1 MCSSH
6 DRPNLANIPNWY
18 LTQDPDI
25 PKRYF
30 FCGVGGSGM
39 LPLALILKNWGY
51 QITGSDRARDQGRT
65 PQKFQWIAKQGIALT
80 PQDGSGLTRDTDMLV
95 VSAAIESNIPEV
107 ACAKDFGIP
116 IITRAQL
123 LAQIFNRAEQSIAVA
138 GTSGKS
144 TTTGMIA
151 WILSEAGRHPT
162 VMNGASLLNFSRG
175 PDDFTSCLSGD
186 QNLFVAE
193 CDESD
198 GSIVN
203 YHPFIA
209 VLNNIALDHQPLGTL
224 IPLFA
229 RYLGQSQHCVLNL
242 SNSLIAEHVAD
253 SYRGRSVTFGWDMNQ
268 ADFNIIHYRGA
279 DKSGDFAAQADVEF
293 PGNDEVHTISLR
305 LIIPGRHNIENA
317 VAAMAACSVLGVAPV
332 TAAQA
337 LSAYR
342 GVGRRMQLV
351 GCACDI
357 TVIDDFAH
365 NPDKIAA
372 TLSTLQ
378 EQPGRLLIIF
388 QMHGYGPLKL
398 MRSEL
403 LEVFARY
410 LRPADGVWAAD
421 RLYMPEVLYM
431 GGTTD
436 KSYSARDFI
445 EELRM
450 NFNDPAQS
458 PASRSCVQWFQN
470 REDII
475 PALLQDAKPHDR
487 IVIMGAR
494 DDSLT
499 LFAHEILNLIAK
511 NGLERSTDES

>member
-1 MCSSH
+1 
-6 DRPNLANIPNWY
+6 
-18 LTQDPDI
+18 
-25 PKRYF
+25 
-30 FCGVGGSGM
+30 M

-51 QITGSDRARDQGRT
+51 QIIGSDRARDQGRT
-65 PQKFQWIAKQGIALT
+65 PQKFAWIEKQGITLT
-80 PQDGSGLTRDTDMLV
+80 PQDGTGLGRDTDMLV
-95 VSAAIESNIPEV
+95 VSAAIEPNIPEV
-107 ACAKDFGIP
+107 ARAKDFGIP

-123 LAQIFNRAEQSIAVA
+123 LAHIFNRAKQRIAIA

-144 TTTGMIA
+144 TTTGMVA
-151 WILSEAGRHPT
+151 WILSECGRRPT
-162 VMNGASLLNFSRG
+162 VMNGAPLLNFSRG
-175 PDDFTSCLSGD
+175 ADDFMACLSGD
-186 QNLFVAE
+186 QDLFVAE

-203 YHPFIA
+203 YHPSIA
-209 VLNNIALDHQPLGTL
+209 VLNNIALDHQPPETL

-229 RYLGQSQHCVLNL
+229 RYLDQSGQCVLNL
-242 SNSLIAEHVAD
+242 SNDLIATHLAA
-253 SYRGRSVTFGWDMNQ
+253 SYGDKAVTFGWDQEQ
-268 ADFNIIHYRGA
+268 ADFNMCNYRGA
-279 DKSGDFAAQADVEF
+279 ESGHEFMAQADIMFRGEGESYAAAL
-293 PGNDEVHTISLR
+293 PNSPQNPQLIPQLIPLR

-317 VAAMAACSVLGVAPV
+317 VAAMAACAVVGIDPGM
-332 TAAQA
+332 AAQA
-337 LSAYR
+337 LATYR

-351 GCACDI
+351 GCVHDI

-372 TLSTLQ
+372 TLSTLH

-403 LEVFARY
+403 LAVFARY
-410 LRPADGVWAAD
+410 MRPGEGGRTGD

-431 GGTTD
+431 GGTAD
-436 KSYSARDFI
+436 KSYRAQDFI
-445 EELRM
+445 TELTASLE
-450 NFNDPAQS
+450 NTAQAGATQGYTS
-458 PASRSCVQWFQN
+458 GGRAQWFRN

-475 PALLQDAKPHDR
+475 PALLQDAQPHDR

-499 LFAHEILNLIAK
+499 LFAHEILQHIAK
-511 NGLERSTDES
+511 KGS